1 MVDFQE
7 GLTAVKLLLILVF
20 GHGDLCYHYCCF
32 VGLLYF
38 FVIPLIPSGAEA
50 GFNLKQIILQQILLL
65 LLLLLLLHHKIKS
78 CFNND
83 SNPLCL
89 LSPYFLLLQ
98 VTPVPQKTKH
108 QHQKLNKYMEDLV
121 YFFKKKSLWIVNILS
136 LSL

>member
-50 GFNLKQIILQQILLL
+50 GFNLKQIILQQILLFFFFFFFFFFFTT
-65 LLLLLLLHHKIKS
+65 KS
-78 CFNND
+78 SLVSIMIQTHYVFYLPIFFSFRSHQYHRKQNTN
-83 SNPLCL
+83 
-89 LSPYFLLLQ
+89 
-98 VTPVPQKTKH
+98 TK
-108 QHQKLNKYMEDLV
+108 K
-121 YFFKKKSLWIVNILS
+121 
-136 LSL
+136 